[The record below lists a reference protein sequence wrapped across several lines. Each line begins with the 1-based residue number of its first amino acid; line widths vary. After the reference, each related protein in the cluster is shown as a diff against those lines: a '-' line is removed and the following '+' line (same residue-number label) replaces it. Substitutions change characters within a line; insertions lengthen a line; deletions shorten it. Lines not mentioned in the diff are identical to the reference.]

1 MGVVEGRVANGDVGT
16 CRACENEGHDRRD
29 ELGQVK
35 GWIMLLCFEAARGGA
50 EADLEAQRG
59 RGSESECIEANV
71 GRYEGGMSWTVGS
84 VKQASSL
91 IQRIPT
97 ES

>member
-1 MGVVEGRVANGDVGT
+1 MQLEVAAGDRERARVMGGVEGRIANGDVGT
-16 CRACENEGHDRRD
+16 CRACENEGYDRRD

-35 GWIMLLCFEAARGGA
+35 GGIMLLCFAAARGGA

-71 GRYEGGMSWTVGS
+71 GTYEGGMS
-84 VKQASSL
+84 
-91 IQRIPT
+91 
-97 ES
+97 